1 MIKKLSLYTFALL
14 GALILFNSCKKEYES
29 IETIDKRSIEDYL
42 SKNNITT
49 AVEDPSGYYYQIIT
63 PGTGAAV
70 ANTDSVYYTYDF
82 KHTNGTSIT
91 KNGDY
96 TIPGTFLGYTDRF
109 SFLTIPAVRITLG
122 KLKKGGSARVILPSR
137 MAFGKNGLTALG
149 VESNEIIVIDLTL
162 PLFNNQVEV
171 DNFLINKFVTA
182 NSLVVTVD
190 PTRVRYIISAEGTGK
205 ADLKETSKINVKYT
219 GRFLNGTVFDSSTDG
234 VTFDLDDMISGWH
247 KVLPGKIGTGGKIRL
262 IIPSDRAYGQ
272 SARTDQTTGNVSMP
286 ANSCLDFDIEIVSIT
301 N

>member
-14 GALILFNSCKKEYES
+14 GTLVLFNSCKKEYES
-29 IETIDKRSIEDYL
+29 VETLDTRSIKEYL
-42 SKNNITT
+42 AKNNIP
-49 AVEDPSGYYYQIIT
+49 ENMDPSGFYYQIIN

-82 KHTNGTSIT
+82 KHADGTSIT

-122 KLKKGGSARVILPSR
+122 KLKKGGAARVILPSR

-171 DNFLINKFVTA
+171 DNFLINKFITA
-182 NSLVVTVD
+182 NSLQVTTD

-205 ADLKETSKINVKYT
+205 TDLKETSKVNVKYT
-219 GRFLNGTVFDSSTDG
+219 GRFLNGTTFDSSTDG
-234 VTFDLDDMISGWH
+234 VTFTLNELIPGWY
-247 KVLPGKIGTGGKIRL
+247 KVMPGKIGTGGKIRL
-262 IIPSDRAYGQ
+262 IIPSDLGYGQ
-272 SARTDQTTGNVSMP
+272 SSQTDGMGTVTIPG
-286 ANSCLDFDIEIVSIT
+286 NSCLDFDIEIVSIT

>member
-29 IETIDKRSIEDYL
+29 IETIDKRSI
-42 SKNNITT
+42 
-49 AVEDPSGYYYQIIT
+49 EDPSGYYYQIIT

-91 KNGDY
+91 KNADY

-109 SFLTIPAVRITLG
+109 NFLTIPAVRITLG

-205 ADLKETSKINVKYT
+205 ADLKETSKIKVKYT
-219 GRFLNGTVFDSSTDG
+219 GRFLNGTVFDSNTEG
-234 VTFDLDDMISGWH
+234 AEFDLDDMISGWH

-272 SARTDQTTGNVSMP
+272 SARTDQLGNVSIP